1 MNEMDE
7 NVIIKNALLDAA
19 TKEFA
24 EELSTCEPITVS
36 IRFQRQMRIMKTNP
50 NSWARRRRKPVWK
63 QFMQAVA
70 MILLVGSV
78 MIGTIVAA
86 SPTARAMI
94 VEWVTEWYEN
104 SVIYR
109 FFGEPVFE
117 DLPQY
122 KITNL
127 PTGYYDTRAPLKL
140 PNNTEITY
148 ENSLGE
154 VIKFEY
160 MRIEEGSAIV
170 MDTENMLISEIE
182 INKCFGHL
190 YVSQDPQQSNCI
202 TWYDNLEGIQFVID
216 GFFDGEELASMAKSV
231 ALDD

>member
-1 MNEMDE
+1 MNELDK
-7 NVIIKNALLDAA
+7 NIIIKNALLDAA
-19 TKEFA
+19 AKDFS
-24 EELSTCEPITVS
+24 EELSTHETVAVS
-36 IRFQRQMRIMKTNP
+36 IQFQRQMRIMKANP
-50 NSWARRRRKPVWK
+50 NSWARRQKKPVWK

-70 MILLVGSV
+70 MILLVSSV
-78 MIGTIVAA
+78 MIGTILAV

-109 FFGEPVFE
+109 FFGEPMFS

-122 KITNL
+122 KITDL
-127 PTGYYDTRAPLKL
+127 PSGYYDTETPLKL

-160 MRIEEGSAIV
+160 MRIEEGSLIV
-170 MDTENMLISEIE
+170 MDTKNMLISEIE
-182 INKCFGHL
+182 INECFGHL
-190 YVSQDPQQSNCI
+190 YISQDPQQSNCI
-202 TWYDNLEGIQFVID
+202 TWYDNLDGIQFIID
-216 GFFDGEELASMAKSV
+216 GYFDGEELASMAESV
-231 ALDD
+231 ALVD